1 MSVRKSLNGPP
12 PSVPQPPGR
21 ILDAK
26 GVAELLSLVN
36 PGSKATNRWVT
47 EHVPGKRRIGH
58 RTVRWLEREVVA
70 WVEAQGHAA

>member
-1 MSVRKSLNGPP
+1 MTRKQQPFTP
-12 PSVPQPPGR
+12 TPSVPPGR

-26 GVAELLSLVN
+26 GVAELLALEK

-58 RTVRWLEREVVA
+58 RTVRWLERDVVA
-70 WVEAQGHAA
+70 WVESQGNAA